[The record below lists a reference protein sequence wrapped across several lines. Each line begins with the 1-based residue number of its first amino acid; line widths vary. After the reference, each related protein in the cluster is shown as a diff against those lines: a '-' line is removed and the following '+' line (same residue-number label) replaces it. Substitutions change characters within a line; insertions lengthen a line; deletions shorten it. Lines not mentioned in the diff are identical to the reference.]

1 VVFVGL
7 ALIPLL
13 VTQTGVGAFEVYAQ
27 NYFVGVAFIAL
38 CLLGIIAVFYPA
50 KCRGIFEKS
59 QVQTAPQ
66 NADSLPIIGHH
77 PDCKQYSPNR
87 ITFGDRKICAA
98 CSGLLVGGVVALVLV
113 VLYFFA
119 SLTLFWGSIWLLV
132 LGEALLVLGLAQIKF
147 SSYGKAAV
155 NALFVV
161 GAFLVLAQTDMLSGG
176 LLMDVYVLGLIAYT
190 LWLRIL
196 LSEWNN
202 RRTCLRCKACF

>member
-1 VVFVGL
+1 M
-7 ALIPLL
+7 
-13 VTQTGVGAFEVYAQ
+13 
-27 NYFVGVAFIAL
+27 
-38 CLLGIIAVFYPA
+38 
-50 KCRGIFEKS
+50 
-59 QVQTAPQ
+59 
-66 NADSLPIIGHH
+66 
-77 PDCKQYSPNR
+77 
-87 ITFGDRKICAA
+87 
-98 CSGLLVGGVVALVLV
+98 VLV